1 MKNILLVTKSE
12 EAFLLVKKQLED
24 LFSGLIQVFG
34 ELDGGSFQGK
44 VDLVVATFKHERLI
58 EFPKER
64 IVLAKRTI
72 HVSCMEK
79 LMQIPSSTS
88 CYVASNTYDAS
99 VESIEMLKGFGIQL
113 NMIPYPEAD
122 TDINEEISTV
132 ITHDLSL
139 INPTRFSNVIGVGIR
154 PLDFSTIV
162 EIAVFLKL
170 PISTHSVYKAS
181 NMDEIIRLNMSLSES
196 VQQLKNINLQV
207 EAIVNA
213 SQDGIVTLNSEKKI
227 IQMNKAILGFL
238 HKSAGSSELL
248 GRDFSDVFPSFD
260 QIQNRDHYLY
270 SLNETRF
277 VVQQLPITLANGE
290 IGTLIVFREIN
301 QLQQR
306 EQEVRRKIHAPG
318 FVSRYQFSHLIGSS
332 PIIKET
338 IEKASRLGQFEQ
350 PILILGENGTG
361 KEIFAHSIHHVSKRR
376 DQPFVP
382 INFAGLP
389 ESLAESELFGYE
401 DGAFTGAKKGGK
413 PGFFELAHNGTIF
426 LDEIGDASPSI
437 QATLLRVIQEK
448 QILRVGGTQL
458 IPINVRIIA
467 ATNKNLLKL
476 VENGHFRE
484 DLYYRLNVLPLH
496 LPPLRERKEDILP
509 LVEYFLRKQFSTPVF
524 LEEKVVEHFRSY
536 DWPGNIRELE
546 NTVYYLSAVI
556 KDQTVGI
563 EDLPTKFLKK
573 KQEFRS
579 SIVEELEKEGSLQ
592 EFYWLLS
599 YLYLAKQ
606 HNWNTG
612 RLSMEAY
619 FIKEKKTR
627 FSAQQIK
634 SRMLILKKYQLVE
647 IGLTRQGSWIT
658 NLGIETM
665 NSIKC

>member
-1 MKNILLVTKSE
+1 LKRILLVTKSR

-34 ELDGGSFQGK
+34 EFDGSFQGK
-44 VDLVVATFKHERLI
+44 VDLVVATFKHEKLI
-58 EFPKER
+58 EFPENR

-72 HVSCMEK
+72 HVSCMET
-79 LMQIPSSTS
+79 LLQIPSSTS

-99 VESIEMLKGFGIQL
+99 VESIDMLKGFGLQL
-113 NMIPYPEAD
+113 NMIPYPEAEAQ
-122 TDINEEISTV
+122 INKDISTV

-139 INPTRFSNVIGVGIR
+139 INPTRFSNVIEVGFR

-162 EIAVFLKL
+162 EIAVFLGL

-181 NMDEIIRLNMSLSES
+181 NMDEIIRLNMNLSYS

-213 SQDGIVTLNSEKKI
+213 SQDGMMTLNSEKKI

-238 HKSAGSSELL
+238 HKQAESTELL
-248 GRDFSDVFPSFD
+248 GRDFSNVFPSFE

-338 IEKASRLGQFEQ
+338 IGKATRLGQFEQ

-361 KEIFAHSIHHVSKRR
+361 KEIFAHSIHHVSKRK

-401 DGAFTGAKKGGK
+401 HGAFTGAKKGGK

-448 QILRVGGTQL
+448 QIVRVGGTQL

-476 VENGHFRE
+476 VENGRFRE

-509 LVEYFLRKQFSTPVF
+509 LVEYFLRKQFSTSVV
-524 LEEKVVEHFRSY
+524 LEDEVVEHFRSY

-546 NTVYYLSAVI
+546 NSVYYLSAVM
-556 KDQTVGI
+556 KDQTIGL
-563 EDLPTKFLKK
+563 EDLPSNFFKK
-573 KQEFRS
+573 KQES
-579 SIVEELEKEGSLQ
+579 HTSIVEKLEKEGSLQ

-606 HNWNTG
+606 HHWNTG

-665 NSIKC
+665 NAIRFD

>member
-1 MKNILLVTKSE
+1 
-12 EAFLLVKKQLED
+12 
-24 LFSGLIQVFG
+24 
-34 ELDGGSFQGK
+34 
-44 VDLVVATFKHERLI
+44 
-58 EFPKER
+58 
-64 IVLAKRTI
+64 LAKRTI

-113 NMIPYPEAD
+113 NMIPYPEGG
-122 TDINEEISTV
+122 TDLNKDISTV

-139 INPTRFSNVIGVGIR
+139 INPTRFSNVIEVGFR

-181 NMDEIIRLNMSLSES
+181 NMDEIIRLNMSLSQS

-227 IQMNKAILGFL
+227 IQMNKAILAFL
-238 HKSAGSSELL
+238 NKRAGSTELL

-318 FVSRYQFSHLIGSS
+318 FISRYQFSHLIGSS
-332 PIIKET
+332 PLIKET
-338 IEKASRLGQFEQ
+338 IEKATRLGQFEQ
-350 PILILGENGTG
+350 PILISGENGTG

-524 LEEKVVEHFRSY
+524 LEEKVIEHFRSY

-546 NTVYYLSAVI
+546 NSVYYLSAVI
-556 KDQTVGI
+556 KGQTIGI
-563 EDLPTKFLKK
+563 EDLPTKFLKIK
-573 KQEFRS
+573 PESDF
-579 SIVEELEKEGSLQ
+579 SIVEKLEKEGSLQ

-606 HNWNTG
+606 HHWNTG
-612 RLSMEAY
+612 RLSMESY
-619 FIKEKKTR
+619 FINEKKIR

-647 IGLTRQGSWIT
+647 IGSTRQGSWIT
-658 NLGIETM
+658 NLGIEAM